1 VESWG
6 VAKDGLGNIL
16 KLTPE
21 DVNATYQ
28 RIVNP
33 PAGASRCGP
42 STGTSGLT
50 YAKSSRCAHML
61 RELAQQKRI
70 SHGLLCRGD
79 TKLGEPFSRQL
90 QIIEPAERLNVVD
103 EFERRALRW
112 LATSRRCGIS
122 ASSSTTRR

>member
-1 VESWG
+1 VEPLG
-6 VAKDGLGNIL
+6 VAKDGLGYIL

-33 PAGASRCGP
+33 PAGVVSLRAQHRDIR
-42 STGTSGLT
+42 
-50 YAKSSRCAHML
+50 ADL
-61 RELAQQKRI
+61 REVFKMRAHVEGAAQQKRI

-90 QIIEPAERLNVVD
+90 QIIEPAERLNVVNK
-103 EFERRALRW
+103 FEARLRW
-112 LATSRRCGIS
+112 LATSHRCGIS
-122 ASSSTTRR
+122 ASSPTTRR